1 VIAALAL
8 ALLAQPVTVEQCLPA
23 LAAADRRVRVL
34 EARLASAEAQ
44 LRVRSSSTALGGLTV
59 YCPAPP
65 LPTLCEGRPWW
76 VDVATHAGAMALGAA
91 VRGSCSC
98 GGLER

>member
-8 ALLAQPVTVEQCLPA
+8 AALLAQPVTGAECLTA
-23 LAAADRRVRVL
+23 LDAADRRVRVL
-34 EARLASAEAQ
+34 TAQVASLEAQ

-65 LPTLCEGRPWW
+65 LPTLCAGRPWW
-76 VDVATHAGAMALGAA
+76 VDVATHAGAIMLGGVV
-91 VRGSCSC
+91 VR
-98 GGLER
+98 GLER